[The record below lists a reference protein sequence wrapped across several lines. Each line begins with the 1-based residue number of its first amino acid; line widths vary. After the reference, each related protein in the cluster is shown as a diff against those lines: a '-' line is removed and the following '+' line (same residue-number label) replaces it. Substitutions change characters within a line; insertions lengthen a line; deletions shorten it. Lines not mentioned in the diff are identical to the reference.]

1 VHAGL
6 IARGGYGG
14 REPKPERAEPSVT
27 KGDPMQGTML
37 WFNETEDFGFIS
49 SEDGER
55 VLVQGSA
62 FVGGSRPKGRCA
74 GRVVTFGLNV
84 DEGGPKAEAVVFV
97 PEAAPRRAR
106 LRHRGGRMA

>member
-1 VHAGL
+1 M
-6 IARGGYGG
+6 R
-14 REPKPERAEPSVT
+14 
-27 KGDPMQGTML
+27 GTML

-62 FVGGSRPKGRCA
+62 FVDGSRPKGRCA
-74 GRVVTFGLNV
+74 GRAVTFCLSLG
-84 DEGGPKAEAVVFV
+84 EGRSEAEEVVLV
-97 PEAAPRRAR
+97 LEAAPRRAR